1 MPTRAALLLS
11 AATQWACMAGIVP
24 PGRTEVGTTVIADGG
39 RPQNGIRFATGA
51 HLASG
56 QTARDRNLDVGAGVV
71 YERLAAPVA
80 GSEERAL
87 GDASTAASQAPEFI
101 DSQGSYLDVAG
112 VMQRGRSHR
121 TWIGARTE
129 LMRQAGKEGS
139 RAIGA
144 TFARIAWEAY
154 APVKAAGSGGDGGAF
169 GAGFAYGAFALG
181 LFMESGV
188 RYAEGEKPA
197 FVAIG
202 GMTLR
207 TPWLGGFAV
216 DLTPRW

>member
-1 MPTRAALLLS
+1 MPTRAALLLF
-11 AATQWACMAGIVP
+11 AATQWACIAGIVP

-56 QTARDRNLDVGAGVV
+56 QTARDRNVDIGAGVV
-71 YERLAAPVA
+71 YERLEAPVA

-87 GDASTAASQAPEFI
+87 GDASPPASETLEHI
-101 DSQGSYLDVAG
+101 DSHGSYLDVAG
-112 VMQRGRSHR
+112 VMHRGRSHR
-121 TWIGARTE
+121 TWVGARTE
-129 LMRQAGKEGS
+129 LMRQAGKESS

-144 TFARIAWEAY
+144 TYARIAWEAY
-154 APVKAAGSGGDGGAF
+154 APVKGAGADSDGGAF

-181 LFMESGV
+181 LFAESGV
-188 RYAEGEKPA
+188 RYAEGEEPA

-207 TPWLGGFAV
+207 TPWLGGFLI